1 MAEQGYQP
9 QEEICCSIC
18 LDLLTD
24 PVTVPCGHNYC
35 MSCIQSH
42 WNEED
47 RKKVY
52 SCPQCRKTFIPRP
65 VLMKNTMLAGL
76 VEEMKRTR
84 LQAAPADHCYAG
96 PEDVACD
103 ACTGRKLKALK
114 SCLVCLVSYCEQ
126 HLQPHLKSSAFEN
139 HKLVDPSKK
148 LKQNICSQHNEVMK
162 IFCRTDQKCICYLC
176 SMNEHRHHKTVA
188 AEEERTERQKELEAS
203 LQINQQ
209 RIQTR
214 EGEVKALQQ
223 EVEAI
228 SRSADKAVKDSEAI
242 VTELIRV
249 IQEKSSDLKQQI
261 KNQQMHEVSRV
272 KELQEKLEQEI
283 AELRKEDAE
292 LKQLANTED
301 HTEFLL
307 SYSPQTNLSESTDAS
322 SIKIRPVTYFEDV
335 SAALSEARDKVQDI
349 LGEEW
354 SRVSQRVR
362 SVDVLLPEAE
372 PKTREEFL
380 KYSFQVTLDPNT
392 AHSDLTLCDRDRR
405 VAERF
410 ASELSSSNRF
420 SENEQVLSKDSLPG
434 RSYWEV
440 EWSGKGVSV
449 AVAYRKK
456 HERQWK
462 IDHESGFG
470 NSDKSWAL
478 DCSKKG
484 YKFKH
489 NKVITPIS
497 GPQSSRVG
505 VYLDTRAGILAFYS
519 VSDAMTLLHTVQTT
533 FTQPLHAG
541 IRMWS
546 NFWDETTAKFI
557 KIE

>member
-65 VLMKNTMLAGL
+65 VLMKNT
-76 VEEMKRTR
+76 
-84 LQAAPADHCYAG
+84 
-96 PEDVACD
+96 
-103 ACTGRKLKALK
+103 
-114 SCLVCLVSYCEQ
+114 
-126 HLQPHLKSSAFEN
+126 
-139 HKLVDPSKK
+139 
-148 LKQNICSQHNEVMK
+148 I
-162 IFCRTDQKCICYLC
+162 
-176 SMNEHRHHKTVA
+176 HHKTVA

-228 SRSADKAVKDSEAI
+228 
-242 VTELIRV
+242 T
-249 IQEKSSDLKQQI
+249 
-261 KNQQMHEVSRV
+261 
-272 KELQEKLEQEI
+272 
-283 AELRKEDAE
+283 
-292 LKQLANTED
+292 
-301 HTEFLL
+301 
-307 SYSPQTNLSESTDAS
+307 
-322 SIKIRPVTYFEDV
+322 
-335 SAALSEARDKVQDI
+335 LSEARDKVQDI

-541 IRMWS
+541 IRMWTVLFGW
-546 NFWDETTAKFI
+546 NFSSAVGFVVFLS
-557 KIE
+557 